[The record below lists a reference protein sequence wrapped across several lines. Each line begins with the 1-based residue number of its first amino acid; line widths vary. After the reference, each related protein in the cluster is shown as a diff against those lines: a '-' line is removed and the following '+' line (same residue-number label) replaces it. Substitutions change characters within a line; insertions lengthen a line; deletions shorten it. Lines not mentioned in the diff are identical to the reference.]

1 MGIISG
7 SETSLI
13 IKEWQRTMQSS
24 EKINS
29 AQFLEHQLQEVITL
43 LEKQQLERSLVH
55 RGPGA
60 NHELVEAMLQ
70 NQHQVRLQEKF
81 APLHPADTAFIL
93 ESLSLDQREMA
104 WDAIKTQLDGQVLLE
119 VSDAVRQTLISGMA
133 AEELAT
139 VAGKLNT
146 DEIADLAADLP
157 KRTMLKILRS
167 LNGEER
173 KHLNAILSYQD
184 NKVGALMDF
193 GMITIRDDLNLKAII
208 AFIRKLGKLP
218 SHTDKLFVVDQ
229 HNVVQGILPL
239 QRLLTHLPSKQ
250 VADVM
255 VTDFIRFQVDQE
267 AAEAARAFERYDLI
281 SAPVVDNVGKLQG
294 RLCVDNILDFI
305 REKTD
310 EDLLI
315 QAGVGEE
322 EDLSSSVWK
331 SARNRWGWLI
341 INIGTA
347 FASTRIIGV
356 FEDIILQLVAL
367 ASLMPII
374 AAMGGNTGNQ
384 TSMLI
389 IRSLALGYINSSNIG
404 RIIKKEL
411 TLALINGLFIGFILG
426 LLSMLLYWDIA
437 LSVVMGVAM
446 LINLLVAVIV
456 GLGIPLLRHKFG
468 KDPAVGTSVILTAI
482 TDSMGFF
489 IFLGLASLFLI
500 K

>member
-1 MGIISG
+1 
-7 SETSLI
+7 
-13 IKEWQRTMQSS
+13 MQSPDNT
-24 EKINS
+24 NS
-29 AQFLEHQLQEVITL
+29 AQFLEHQLQDVLTM

-70 NQHQVRLQEKF
+70 NQHQVRIQEKF
-81 APLHPADTAFIL
+81 EALHPADSAFIL
-93 ESLSLDQREMA
+93 ESLPLDHRKTA
-104 WDAIKTQLDGQVLLE
+104 WDAVKTQLDGQVLLE
-119 VSDAVRQTLISGMA
+119 VSDVVRHTLISGMA

-167 LNGEER
+167 LNSQER
-173 KHLNAILSYQD
+173 QNLNAILSYQD

-208 AFIRKLGKLP
+208 AYIRKLGKLP

-229 HNVVQGILPL
+229 HDKVQGILPL
-239 QRLLTHLPSKQ
+239 QRLLTHLPSQQ

-255 VTDFIRFQVDQE
+255 VTDFIHFQIDQE

-281 SAPVVDNVGKLQG
+281 SAPVVDSEGKLQG
-294 RLCVDNILDFI
+294 RLCVDNIIDFI
-305 REKTD
+305 REKVD
-310 EDLLI
+310 EDLLT

-322 EDLSSSVWK
+322 EDLFSSVWK
-331 SARNRWGWLI
+331 SARNRWGWLL
-341 INIGTA
+341 INIATA

-389 IRSLALGYINSSNIG
+389 IRSLALGHINSSNIG
-404 RIIKKEL
+404 RLIKKEL
-411 TLALINGLFIGFILG
+411 TLALINGTFIGLIMG
-426 LLSMLLYWDIA
+426 LLSLLLYWDVA
-437 LSVVMGVAM
+437 LSAVMAIAM
-446 LINLLVAVIV
+446 FINLLVAVVV

>member
-1 MGIISG
+1 
-7 SETSLI
+7 
-13 IKEWQRTMQSS
+13 MQYS
-24 EKINS
+24 EKNNS
-29 AQFLEHQLQEVITL
+29 AQFLEDQLQEVITL
-43 LEKQQLERSLVH
+43 LDKQQLEKSLVQ
-55 RGPGA
+55 RGSGA
-60 NHELVEAMLQ
+60 NHEIVEAMLQ
-70 NQHQVRLQEKF
+70 NQHQARLQEKF
-81 APLHPADTAFIL
+81 ALLHPADIAFIL
-93 ESLSLDQREMA
+93 ESLPLDHRHTA
-104 WDAIKTQLDGQVLLE
+104 WAAIKTQHEGQVLLE
-119 VSDAVRQTLISGMA
+119 VSDAVRQTLISGME

-167 LNGEER
+167 LNSKER
-173 KHLNAILSYQD
+173 KHLNAILSYQESQ
-184 NKVGALMDF
+184 VGALMDF
-193 GMITIRDDLNLKAII
+193 GMITIRADLNLKAIV
-208 AFIRKLGKLP
+208 AYIRKLGKLP

-229 HNVVQGILPL
+229 YDKVQGILPL
-239 QRLLTHLPSKQ
+239 QRLLTHLPSQQ

-255 VTDFIRFQVDQE
+255 VTDFVRFQVDQE
-267 AAEAARAFERYDLI
+267 
-281 SAPVVDNVGKLQG
+281 GKLQG

-305 REKTD
+305 REKTN

-322 EDLSSSVWK
+322 EDLFSSVWK
-331 SARNRWGWLI
+331 SARNRWGWLL

-389 IRSLALGYINSSNIG
+389 IRSLALGQITSSNIH
-404 RIIKKEL
+404 RLIKKEL
-411 TLALINGLFIGFILG
+411 TLAVINGVFIGFIMG
-426 LLSMLLYWDIA
+426 LLSLLLYRDIA
-437 LSVVMGVAM
+437 LSAVMATAM
-446 LINLLVAVIV
+446 LINLLVAVVV

-468 KDPAVGTSVILTAI
+468 KDPAVGTSIILTAV